1 MVTVAHLLDVCDDPD
16 EVGKGKAVNKRGQFR
31 QFNAY
36 KIILFNTQ
44 LSIDEVRNIPNLLA
58 SSQYFSTH
66 TLSE

>member
-36 KIILFNTQ
+36 KIDHPVQ
-44 LSIDEVRNIPNLLA
+44 
-58 SSQYFSTH
+58 H
-66 TLSE
+66 TVEH